1 MNTEKITSDLKSK
14 TADLKSKIENI
25 NPYRE
30 EGKVARAIES
40 QTSRIPSDAF
50 LWVAA
55 GVMATSLTLKVL
67 KKSHTALFVGQ
78 WVAPILV
85 MGLYN
90 KIVKIQ
96 GHDQLNDLP
105 A

>member
-1 MNTEKITSDLKSK
+1 MNTEKITSDV
-14 TADLKSKIENI
+14 KSKIENI

-30 EGKVARAIES
+30 EGKVAKAIES
-40 QTSRIPSDAF
+40 QTSKIPSDAF

-55 GVMATSLTLKVL
+55 GVMTASLTLKVL
-67 KKSHTALFVGQ
+67 RKNNTALFIGQ
-78 WVAPILV
+78 WAAPILL

-90 KIVKIQ
+90 KIVKTL